1 MGMLLVIL
9 IQSILLS
16 VSCYI
21 SPFKSRDCSLLL
33 SSRKNFNYNFK
44 TLETEP
50 HIVFLEYILYTR
62 ALEYRDK
69 YTFSEHAFS
78 DSNKLTYSHKLTEML
93 ENINKH
99 VLYPLNEN
107 DYYNVDYIEKEV
119 EKEVEKDDEYED
131 EDSGFHE
138 YSIEI
143 INRNLENL

>member
-1 MGMLLVIL
+1 MLLVIL

-62 ALEYRDK
+62 VLEYRDK

-99 VLYPLNEN
+99 VLYPLNDN
-107 DYYNVDYIEKEV
+107 DYIEKEV
-119 EKEVEKDDEYED
+119 DKEVDKDDEYED
-131 EDSGFHE
+131 EESGFHE

-143 INRNLENL
+143 INRNLEK